1 MKRTTLLNRH
11 LSLLIA
17 SLGHMDEI
25 IVADAGL
32 PIPQAVNVIDLAI
45 IPGLPSFFD
54 VLQAIRSEL
63 AIEKAVWAEEAG
75 QAFTNE
81 LKIELDAWSL
91 EIGKPILYST
101 ISHQAF
107 KIRSRDAITIIRTG
121 EIMPFANLILVSGVV
136 F

>member
-25 IVADAGL
+25 IIADAGL
-32 PIPQAVNVIDLAI
+32 PTPQTVNVIDLAI

-54 VLQAIRSEL
+54 VLKAIRSEL
-63 AIEKAVWAEEAG
+63 AIEKAIWAEEASL
-75 QAFTNE
+75 AFTND
-81 LKIELDAWSL
+81 LKIELDSWSL
-91 EIGKPILYST
+91 EIEKPILGST

-107 KIRSRDAITIIRTG
+107 KARSRDAIAIIRTG
-121 EIMPFANLILVSGVV
+121 ETTPYANLILVSGVM